1 MHYKTSRSELKEN
14 RIRGTQLFPFQ
25 HYKMTNHEANIFV
38 PYHWHNEIEIIYV
51 ERGTVKLLL
60 NGEEYL
66 LTQNNFYFINREAL
80 HQFSSEDKELV
91 YYAYVFPMEY
101 LDFKL
106 EDYCQ
111 STTVSPL
118 TTTLAFPLTIPSS
131 NANYKKILSEIHELF
146 EISEQQLPGY
156 QLNAK
161 ACLYKIISILQ
172 RDNSFVELSSGDLVR
187 SSKTADMKKLLTYLQ
202 ANYKNPMTLAD
213 AALMLGYSTAY
224 FCTFFKNSFG
234 INFVDYLN
242 HYRIEKSCILLVST
256 KLPVMEIAFE
266 VGFKNFSYFIRTF
279 KKIMHMTP
287 LEYRRSNQLDYH
299 LI

>member
-1 MHYKTSRSELKEN
+1 MNYKSSRSVLKEN

-25 HYKMTNHEANIFV
+25 HYKVTNHEANIFV
-38 PYHWHNEIEIIYV
+38 PYHWHNEIEVIYV

-66 LTQNNFYFINREAL
+66 LTQNNFYFINKEAL

-111 STTVSPL
+111 STSVNPL
-118 TTTLAFPLTIPSS
+118 TTTLAFPLTIPTS
-131 NANYKKILSEIHELF
+131 NASYKRILNEIHELF
-146 EISEQQLPGY
+146 EISEQQLLGY

-161 ACLYKIISILQ
+161 ACLYKIISLLQ
-172 RDNSFVELSSGDLVR
+172 RDNSFVELSSGDLAR

-202 ANYKNPMTLAD
+202 SNYKNPITLAD
-213 AALMLGYSTAY
+213 AALMLGYSTSY

-279 KKIMHMTP
+279 KKIIHMTP
-287 LEYRRSNQLDYH
+287 LEHRRANQMDYH